1 MRLIPELFSGG
12 QKPLLAIN
20 IVWGWIPF
28 LCQERRNDS
37 AAALSSLGLRSDRLA
52 FLSDGAWRLRPGL
65 HQEALF
71 AWAPAET
78 DLIAWNQRLSALY
91 ALVAYS
97 HDGLVGFGS
106 IDLQKSYLD
115 HLFVHESWQRQSVG
129 SLLCDALESKCRRP
143 ILTEASITAKPFFEK
158 RGYRVIAEQWVCRRG
173 VKLKNYWMK
182 LT

>member
-1 MRLIPELFSGG
+1 MRALTVFIETIRKAVFSHDSFMIFAIASLFYRTVHGVC
-12 QKPLLAIN
+12 A
-20 IVWGWIPF
+20 
-28 LCQERRNDS
+28 RDY
-37 AAALSSLGLRSDRLA
+37 D
-52 FLSDGAWRLRPGL
+52 
-65 HQEALF
+65 QEALF
-71 AWAPAET
+71 AWAPAEA

-97 HDGLVGFGS
+97 QDGLVGFGS

-143 ILTEASITAKPFFEK
+143 IRTEASITAKPFFEK
-158 RGYRVIAEQWVCRRG
+158 RGYQVIAEQWVCRRG